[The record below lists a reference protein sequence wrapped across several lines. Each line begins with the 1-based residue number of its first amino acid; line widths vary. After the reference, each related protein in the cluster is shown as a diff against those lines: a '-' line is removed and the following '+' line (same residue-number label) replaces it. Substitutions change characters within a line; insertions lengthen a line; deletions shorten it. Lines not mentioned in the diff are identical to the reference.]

1 MNEYPRM
8 GRAMGLLNSL
18 VKSPESFEV
27 LTLRVKESARR
38 ERLHREIG
46 ALRTK
51 HQKVCDQ
58 QKFNWRA
65 RAWKLLSK
73 IKRLEAQLVQ
83 PELFL

>member
-1 MNEYPRM
+1 MH
-8 GRAMGLLNSL
+8 SL
-18 VKSPESFEV
+18 VKQPATFDE
-27 LTLRVKESARR
+27 LARRVKERARR

-51 HQKVCDQ
+51 HAKVIEQ
-58 QKFNWRA
+58 QRFNWRA
-65 RAWKLLSK
+65 RSWRLLSK